1 MSGTT
6 GDGALL
12 IAIRQAATAAVHDAD
27 GAHDV
32 AHLQRVVRN
41 ARTLAAVE
49 QQQGRAVDTFVVE
62 AAGWL
67 HDLVQVPKHL
77 AAPGESARRSA
88 DTAALLLGDLGLD
101 DARARH
107 VCAAIETHSFSGG
120 RIPETLEAALVQDAD
135 RLDALGAIGLARLW
149 VTGQAMGAGL
159 YEPTDPAATQRE
171 LDDRSWSLDH
181 IVRKLRQLPG
191 LMQTA
196 AGRAA
201 AEERQQ
207 VVEAFRVQMLRE
219 LGVNGSE
226 KAGTAGDTEL
236 DLDAILA
243 QQGIAGRIIRTT
255 EPTPTVPDAARAL
268 GVEPQQI
275 VKSLL
280 FSDGDGVLALA
291 VLDGASRV
299 DAAAL
304 AREVGAT
311 ATSMRLAKPPVV
323 LRVTGYA
330 AGGTPP
336 VGHRTPLEVIVDDAV
351 LTHATVYGGGGRQD
365 AMLEIAPWE
374 IVRASAARV
383 ARIRLTEA

>member
-1 MSGTT
+1 MTDYTS
-6 GDGALL
+6 DGALL
-12 IAIRQAATAAVHDAD
+12 IAIRHAATAAVHDAD

-49 QQQGRAVDTFVVE
+49 QQQGRPVDTFVVE

-88 DTAALLLGDLGLD
+88 EDAAVLLSDLGVD
-101 DARARH
+101 DVRVQH
-107 VCAAIETHSFSGG
+107 VCSAIETHSFSGG
-120 RIPETLEAALVQDAD
+120 RTPETLEAALVQDAD

-159 YEPTDPAATQRE
+159 YEPTDPAAAQRE
-171 LDDRSWSLDH
+171 LDDRRWSLDH
-181 IVRKLRQLPG
+181 IVRKLRKLPG

-207 VVEAFRVQMLRE
+207 VVEVFRLQMLRE
-219 LGVNGSE
+219 LGVAGS
-226 KAGTAGDTEL
+226 GDEAASDVEL
-236 DLDAILA
+236 DLQAILA
-243 QQGIAGRIIRTT
+243 QQGIDGRIIRTT
-255 EPTPTVPDAARAL
+255 EPTPTVPDAARVL
-268 GVEPQQI
+268 GVAPQQI

-280 FSDGDGVLALA
+280 FRDATGVLALA

-299 DAAAL
+299 DAGAL
-304 AREVGAT
+304 AREVGAQAKT
-311 ATSMRLAKPPVV
+311 MRLAQPPVV

-351 LTHATVYGGGGRQD
+351 LTHAKVYGGGGRQD
-365 AMLEIAPWE
+365 VMLEIEPWE

-383 ARIRLTEA
+383 ARIRMAEA